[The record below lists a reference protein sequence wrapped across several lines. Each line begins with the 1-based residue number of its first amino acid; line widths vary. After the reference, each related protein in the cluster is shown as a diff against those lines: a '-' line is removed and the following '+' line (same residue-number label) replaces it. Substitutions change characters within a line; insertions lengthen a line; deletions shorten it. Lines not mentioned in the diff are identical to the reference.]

1 MNDSILFRLISET
14 AVVANL
20 MGKLPRGRPEIIPG
34 ACPAFD
40 RCVGPKGQET
50 KHNSPE
56 TR

>member
-14 AVVANL
+14 AVVVNL
-20 MGKLPRGRPEIIPG
+20 LGKLPRGRPEIIPG

-40 RCVGPKGQET
+40 RCVGPKEQET

-56 TR
+56 AR